1 LLKEGS
7 GDNFYGLLVA
17 KNLIDDREF
26 VQLSTD
32 IKTDVLSIKKE
43 TSKYNTKIIKSEC
56 QICKL
61 AICTNSNSTSL
72 ETHHIVFQKDADENG
87 IINSNGMKHK
97 NNPSNL
103 MVVCQKCHD
112 DIDRGNIVVTRKIE
126 TSKGEELDIT
136 FVEDTKDTKL
146 ESIPNSEESNI
157 EKIEEKVI
165 NLSKKKLNQKLIK
178 ERLSK
183 ENINISVA
191 KISKIL
197 KNKINIK

>member
-1 LLKEGS
+1 MDGKKYKFFIDPDES
-7 GDNFYGLLVA
+7 VA
-17 KNLIDDREF
+17 
-26 VQLSTD
+26 S
-32 IKTDVLSIKKE
+32 IKIKIEACLDIKKE
-43 TSKYNTKIIKSEC
+43 TSRYNTKIIKSQC

-61 AICTNSNSTSL
+61 TISDKANITSL

-97 NNPSNL
+97 NNASNL

-126 TSKGEELDIT
+126 TSKGDEIEIT
-136 FVEDTKDTKL
+136 FVEDTKL
-146 ESIPNSEESNI
+146 ESIPKSEESVDEI
-157 EKIEEKVI
+157 EQKVI
-165 NLSKKKLNQKLIK
+165 NLSNKKLNQKLIK

-183 ENINISVA
+183 ENIHISVA

-197 KNKINIK
+197 KNKIS